1 MGINFSEVG
10 YRYGSREVFSG
21 VSLAIDTGVTAIIGR
36 NGSGKTTLLKLAAGI
51 FQPTAGRLT
60 WNGIP
65 YEQALPEIKASLGFM
80 PQDLDFPEEQT
91 PRKLLTY
98 LAVIRMLDTDEAMH
112 WLTNFGIAQLAD
124 RPFGELSPGQIA
136 LIGLAQAC
144 LGTPALLI
152 LDEFSQHLSIEER
165 RPIFETIKATAAGN
179 ILLFTTHNLQD
190 VEYLADQV
198 VVIDKHKIRFAGPP
212 SDLAKEAA
220 GKVFLFDAST
230 SLPPQAI
237 RVHQSSS
244 GELRVLSEDTPKN
257 NYRPAEATL
266 EDGLIWVTRTAD

>member
-1 MGINFSEVG
+1 MGIILSAVG

-21 VSLAIDTGVTAIIGR
+21 VSLAIDPGVTAIIGR

-51 FQPTAGRLT
+51 FQPTSGRLN

-65 YEQALPEIKASLGFM
+65 YAQALPEIKTSLGFM

-98 LAVIRMLDTDEAMH
+98 LALIRLLDTDEVMH
-112 WLTNFGIAQLAD
+112 WLANFNVAHLAD

-152 LDEFSQHLSIEER
+152 FDEFSQYLSIEER
-165 RPIFETIKATAAGN
+165 RPIFEMIKSAATES
-179 ILLFTTHNLQD
+179 ILLFSTHNLQD

-198 VVIDKHKIRFAGPP
+198 VVIDNHKIRFTGSP

-220 GKVFLFDAST
+220 GKVFFAEAST
-230 SLPPQAI
+230 QLPPQAI
-237 RVHQSSS
+237 RIHQSSS
-244 GELRVLSEDTPKN
+244 GEQRVLCAVPLAKN
-257 NYRPAEATL
+257 FRPAEATL
-266 EDGLIWVTRTAD
+266 EDGLIWVTRPAD